1 MERKPQQIAEASRE
15 NSRAFNPS
23 VPTSMKKA
31 QFKKKEFTIDKKV
44 PAQHRVMMGILVN
57 VGYAKD
63 KYQGMWAKLLKES
76 GINDID
82 LKRLLAVTIPKEYSK
97 RGFVRNRLQNRDWAK
112 YFD

>member
-1 MERKPQQIAEASRE
+1 
-15 NSRAFNPS
+15 
-23 VPTSMKKA
+23 MKKA
-31 QFKKKEFTIDKKV
+31 QFKNKEFTILEKV
-44 PAQHRVMMGILVN
+44 PAQHRAMMGILVD
-57 VGYAKD
+57 VGYAKGR
-63 KYQGMWAKLLKES
+63 YQGMWAKLLKES